1 MDAFDNPL
9 FETNVEDEC
18 LICMREFDDT
28 SILWNCSGCTIRVHM
43 ACIDSWNIV
52 SGNIDNTGNYINC
65 PQCKTENEM
74 VMNDEHLTMHMD
86 DTSEQQHAITIP
98 IYTPNDEHLT
108 MRMDDTSEQ
117 QHAITIPIY
126 TPNIHIIV
134 PTRRSNRCEV
144 VFIYC
149 KGLMYIA
156 GSIICG
162 FSTLILLGMG
172 FGYLLSTI
180 E

>member
-74 VMNDEHLTMHMD
+74 VMNDEHLTM
-86 DTSEQQHAITIP
+86 
-98 IYTPNDEHLT
+98 
-108 MRMDDTSEQ
+108 RMDDTSEQ